1 MPTFRYQ
8 AVTPEGAHRE
18 GLLEAG
24 NPRAARDQLRA
35 QGLLPVEVAAAAAAP
50 AGAKSAQRLS
60 ATDRALLTRQLATL
74 LAAAM
79 PLEEALGALA
89 EQSEGKGQRAV
100 LEGVRQHVLAGESL
114 AQSLAQYPRVFSEF
128 YRGLVA
134 VAGETG
140 QLAEVM
146 ARLADYL
153 EARQALRQKILLAAL
168 YPCLVAVI
176 ALAVVAAL
184 LLFVVPQVVA
194 AFEHT
199 RQTLPWL
206 TRALIGVSGF
216 LRANVLVLLALIALA
231 AVAGYYASRR
241 ERTRLAW
248 HRLVLKLP
256 AIGRLLLALDCARFA
271 STLAILVGS
280 GAPLLRSLE
289 AAAGVIWLVPL
300 REAARGGTA
309 RVREGVGLARAL
321 DAGRLF
327 PPLFLQLVA
336 SGEASGRLPELLQR
350 AAAQQ
355 QSEAERRLA
364 ILVGLLEPA
373 LILVMGGVVLLM
385 VLAVMLPIVSMNQLI
400 R

>member
-1 MPTFRYQ
+1 MPSFRYQ
-8 AVTPEGAHRE
+8 AVTPEGASRE
-18 GLLEAG
+18 GLLEAATA
-24 NPRAARDQLRA
+24 RAARDLLRA
-35 QGLLPVEVAAAAAAP
+35 QGLLPVEVLAAETG
-50 AGAKSAQRLS
+50 AGAQGQTRLD
-60 ATDRALLTRQLATL
+60 ANERALLTRQLATL

-89 EQSEGKGQRAV
+89 AQSETKSARE
-100 LEGVRQHVLAGESL
+100 LLSGVRQQVLAGETL
-114 AQSLAQYPRVFSEF
+114 AKALGQYPRVFSEF

-146 ARLADYL
+146 SRLADYL
-153 EARQALRQKILLAAL
+153 EARQALKQKILLAML
-168 YPCLVAVI
+168 YPCLVALV

-206 TRALIGVSGF
+206 TRALIGTSGF
-216 LRANVLVLLALIALA
+216 LRANIYLVLAFVLLAAVGGFFAL
-231 AVAGYYASRR
+231 RR
-241 ERTRLAW
+241 ERWREGW
-248 HRLVLKLP
+248 HRALMKLP
-256 AIGRLLLALDCARFA
+256 AVGRLLVGLDCARFA

-280 GAPLLRSLE
+280 GAPLLRALE
-289 AAAGVIWLVPL
+289 AASAVVWLLPL
-300 REAARGGTA
+300 RAATSTAAA

-321 DAGRLF
+321 EASAVF
-327 PPLFLQLVA
+327 PPLFVQLIA
-336 SGEASGRLPELLQR
+336 SGEASGRLPDLLQR

-355 QSEAERRLA
+355 QAEAERRLA

>member
-1 MPTFRYQ
+1 MAHFRYQ
-8 AVTPEGAHRE
+8 AVTPQGASRE
-18 GLLEAG
+18 GLLEAAT
-24 NPRAARDQLRA
+24 PRAARDLLRA
-35 QGLLPVEVAAAAAAP
+35 QGLLPVEVVEAETGAGAAAQ
-50 AGAKSAQRLS
+50 SRLD
-60 ATDRALLTRQLATL
+60 ANERALLTRQLATL

-79 PLEEALGALA
+79 PLDEALGALA
-89 EQSEGKGQRAV
+89 AQSESRRAR
-100 LEGVRQHVLAGESL
+100 EIMAGVREQVFAGETL
-114 AQSLAQYPRVFSEF
+114 AKALAQYPRVFSEF

-146 ARLADYL
+146 SRLADYL
-153 EARQALRQKILLAAL
+153 EARQALKQKILLAML
-168 YPCLVAVI
+168 YPCLVAVV
-176 ALAVVAAL
+176 ALAVVVAL

-216 LRANVLVLLALIALA
+216 LRSNLYLVLAVLALLALGGFFAW
-231 AVAGYYASRR
+231 RR
-241 ERTRLAW
+241 ERFREAW
-248 HRLVLKLP
+248 HRSLMKMP
-256 AIGRLLLALDCARFA
+256 AVGRLLIALDSARFA
-271 STLAILVGS
+271 STLAILAGS
-280 GAPLLRSLE
+280 GAPLLRALE
-289 AAAGVIWLVPL
+289 AAAAVVWLGPL
-300 REAARGGTA
+300 RTATSVAAA

-321 DAGRLF
+321 EASGVF
-327 PPLFLQLVA
+327 PPLFLQLIA